1 MSDNKVCNKC
11 GKSYVLKMDFGKGE
25 KEYSYGLIDA
35 RVFGSY
41 HSPILDDC
49 TSYQFSLCESCL
61 VDLFDSFI
69 NPPIVYDVTAF
80 DSLPL
85 FEEKYDSPKKRVKN
99 DK

>member
-1 MSDNKVCNKC
+1 MSDEKLCNKC
-11 GKSYVLKMDFGKGE
+11 GKSCSIDMFNKTYD
-25 KEYSYGLIDA
+25 YGLIDA

-41 HSPILDDC
+41 HSPVLDDC

-69 NPPIVYDVTAF
+69 IPPTVYDVTAF

-85 FEEKYDSPKKRVKN
+85 F
-99 DK
+99 